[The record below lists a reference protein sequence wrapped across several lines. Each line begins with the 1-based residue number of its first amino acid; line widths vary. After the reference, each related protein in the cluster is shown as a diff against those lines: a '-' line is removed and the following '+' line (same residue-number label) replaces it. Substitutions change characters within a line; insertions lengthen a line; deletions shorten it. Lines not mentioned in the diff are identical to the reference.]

1 MKRLSLLLLGL
12 LCACTSQRRPDHEE
26 PDFEVQ
32 PAPDRPAPALDSVQN
47 LLSEARRQ
55 AQVADYDEARV
66 TLHQIFRRD
75 RWHPEANRL
84 YQDVELK
91 RGQAAALYQEYLDL
105 YTRAPRGD
113 ALWFHLR
120 PLLIKRGFGPWAA
133 RAEPAQSKAEHDR
146 IEAAL
151 FLQRPADLEEDIRA
165 LKALLSMKLTAR
177 QKLRLVERWLGGGND
192 GAELQDHWAQAL
204 EEDPGNGDLAALLS
218 LTLNR
223 ASPPRAGEALKV
235 AREAWILELPGILL
249 PLAMGQAALRLFE
262 AEAGQTADGARSRT
276 GYALAAWHFFKLAQ
290 ASGLEAADQGLAR
303 LAAERD
309 AKNAAFED
317 LTRD

>member
-12 LCACTSQRRPDHEE
+12 LCACTSQRRPEHDE
-26 PDFEVQ
+26 PNFEVQ
-32 PAPDRPAPALDSVQN
+32 PAPERPAPASDRVHD
-47 LLSEARRQ
+47 LLTEARRQ
-55 AQVADYDEARV
+55 AEGADYDEARI

-91 RGQAAALYQEYLDL
+91 RGQDAALYREYLDL

-120 PLLIKRGFGPWAA
+120 PLLIKRGFGPWPAQ
-133 RAEPAQSKAEHDR
+133 AEPAQSKAEYDR

-165 LKALLSMKLTAR
+165 LKALLSMRLTAQ
-177 QKLRLVERWLGGGND
+177 QKLRLVERWFGGGND
-192 GAELQDHWAQAL
+192 GAALQDHWAQAL

-218 LTLNR
+218 LTLHR
-223 ASPPRAGEALKV
+223 ASPPQAGEALKV

-249 PLAMGQAALRLFE
+249 PLALGQAALKLYE
-262 AEAGQTADGARSRT
+262 AEPGHTVDSARSRA
-276 GYALAAWHFFKLAQ
+276 GYALTAWHFLKLAQ
-290 ASGLEAADQGLAR
+290 ASGLEAAVQGLAR